1 MRNLFLLGLIGLA
14 LGVTLGLLIGWAL
27 WPVQYTNTAPA
38 QLRQDYRNDYI
49 LMVAA
54 AYQVEKNPDVARERL
69 AQLDPAQP
77 TRPLVELTETL
88 IAQSGRP
95 SDIQMLVRLAEA
107 LGATTPAMKPYLGG
121 SP

>member
-1 MRNLFLLGLIGLA
+1 MRNLLLLGLVGLA
-14 LGVTLGLLIGWAL
+14 LGIALGLLVGWVL

-54 AYQVEKNPDVARERL
+54 AYRVEGNTDAALDRL
-69 AQLDPAQP
+69 ARLDPEQP

-88 IAQSGRP
+88 IAQNGRP
-95 SDIQMLVRLAEA
+95 GDISMLVQLAEA
-107 LGATTPAMKPYLGG
+107 LGAATPAMWPYLGG
-121 SP
+121 AP

>member
-1 MRNLFLLGLIGLA
+1 MRNLLLLGLVGLV
-14 LGVTLGLLIGWAL
+14 LGVALGLLIGWVL

-54 AYQVEKNPDVARERL
+54 AYRVEGHPDAARERL
-69 AQLDPAQP
+69 TRLDPEQP

-88 IAQSGRP
+88 IAQHGRP
-95 SDIQMLVRLAEA
+95 NDILMLVQLAEA
-107 LGATTPAMKPYLGG
+107 LGVTTPAMEPYLGG
-121 SP
+121 TP

>member
-1 MRNLFLLGLIGLA
+1 MRNLLLLGLAGLA
-14 LGVTLGLLIGWAL
+14 LGIALGLLVGWVL

-54 AYQVEKNPDVARERL
+54 AYRVEGNPDAARERL
-69 AQLDPAQP
+69 ARLDPEQP

-88 IAQSGRP
+88 IAQNGRP
-95 SDIQMLVRLAEA
+95 GDIAMLVRLAEA
-107 LGATTPAMKPYLGG
+107 LGATTPAMGPYLGG
-121 SP
+121 AP